1 MFSNSSNGNP
11 DNRMRFSENDIA
23 KLEKIIQSC
32 SRVSSVDPAIDNIL
46 AEEMPA
52 YFKGQKDLDSV
63 IVIVQ
68 DRAQKVLDER
78 R

>member
-11 DNRMRFSENDIA
+11 DNRTRFSENDIA

-46 AEEMPA
+46 TEEMPA
-52 YFKGQKDLDSV
+52 YFTGQKDLDAV
-63 IVIVQ
+63 VNIAQ
-68 DRAQKVLDER
+68 DRVQKVLDER
-78 R
+78 G